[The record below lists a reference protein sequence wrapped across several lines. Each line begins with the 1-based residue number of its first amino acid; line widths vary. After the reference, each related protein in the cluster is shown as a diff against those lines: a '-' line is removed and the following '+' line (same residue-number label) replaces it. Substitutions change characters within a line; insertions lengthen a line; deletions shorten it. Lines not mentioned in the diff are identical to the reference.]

1 MPLTLQLIVILTLF
15 APFAALNGD
24 IQPAFNTKYAA
35 IVKFQNVG
43 LSCLETV
50 WDTVHH
56 AHPDLC
62 PTLQRV
68 NITSSAA
75 IKAEYQLQVQ
85 HTELHAVPKRLTKLA
100 FEYHN

>member
-1 MPLTLQLIVILTLF
+1 VVLTLL

-24 IQPAFNTKYAA
+24 IQQAFNTKYAA
-35 IVKFQNVG
+35 IVKFQNAG
-43 LSCLETV
+43 LSCPGAV

-62 PTLQRV
+62 PTLQRA

-85 HTELHAVPKRLTKLA
+85 HIKLNAVPKRLAKLDS
-100 FEYHN
+100 EYHN